1 MKYDFDKVIERTG
14 TNCLKW
20 DLRKGIFGKED
31 VLPLWVADTDFAAP
45 VQVLEA
51 MKKRM
56 EHGIFGYT
64 YRSEAYDQAIV
75 NWMKKRHG
83 WDIKKEWL
91 TYSPGVVPALSLC
104 VRTFTQPGDKI
115 VIQSPIYPPF
125 SSVVETSGRI
135 IVDNE
140 LELIDGRYY
149 MDLEKLLEQIA
160 VKRISYTSNTAREKW
175 EFDAKVKM
183 LMLCNPH
190 NPSGRVWTR
199 EELLKIGEICLEN
212 NIIIV
217 SDEIH
222 SDIIYSGHKHLPL
235 ASLSKELEQNTITCI
250 APSKTFSLAGLST
263 STVIIPNERLRTH
276 YNNMVESLEID
287 GGNIFGAVALEA
299 AYNYG
304 EEWLEELLKYL
315 EGNLNYLMDYFKE
328 RIPSIRP
335 IRPEATYLV
344 WLDCRELGLEGRD
357 LMDFFVNE
365 AKVGL
370 NPGTRFGRSGSNFVR
385 LNIGCP
391 RSLLK
396 EGLSRIEAAVNKRL
410 RK

>member
-335 IRPEATYLV
+335 IRPEATYMV

>member
-64 YRSEAYDQAIV
+64 YRSEAYDQAVV

>member
-175 EFDAKVKM
+175 EFNAKVKM